1 MQKKTMIRIAV
12 AAALAIVIAIILLF
26 GGHGSSASSLAV
38 SAPNSTSQAESRA
51 VSLAES
57 GSGAS
62 SAESTSQSEREAVS
76 EEQPDSEPEKPDVE
90 SRSEP
95 ASESASDSASGAAES
110 KPASSAASST
120 ASGAAHSA
128 ASSEAAA
135 SQPAASHPASAV
147 PAASENEVDAQIK
160 KYIKQMEELRT
171 RSENH
176 LYKYI
181 TESYD
186 EYISYPEE
194 KRSIALKVSIVLSKT
209 AELNAAQSQ
218 CDKEFNALLAE
229 MRQYLRDNGQDQTAA
244 DEAEKAYNDQKAAMS
259 KELTNLVYNSAVG
272 SGDGGTWI
280 RNHVSS

>member
-1 MQKKTMIRIAV
+1 MQKKTMIQIAA
-12 AAALAIVIAIILLF
+12 AAALAIVTAIILLF
-26 GGHGSSASSLAV
+26 GGHGSSASSLAA
-38 SAPNSTSQAESRA
+38 SAPSGTSQAESMA
-51 VSLAES
+51 VSSEES
-57 GSGAS
+57 S
-62 SAESTSQSEREAVS
+62 SAAAGAESTSQSESEAVS
-76 EEQPDSEPEKPDVE
+76 EEQPDAEPEKPDAE
-90 SRSEP
+90 SRSES
-95 ASESASDSASGAAES
+95 ASESASGAAES

-120 ASGAAHSA
+120 ASSAAHSA

-171 RSENH
+171 RSEDH

-194 KRSIALKVSIVLSKT
+194 KRSIALKVSIVLNKT

-229 MRQYLRDNGQDQTAA
+229 MRQYLRDNGQDQTVA

-259 KELTNLVYNSAVG
+259 KELTSLVYNSAVG

-280 RNHVSS
+280 RNHVKS

>member
-1 MQKKTMIRIAV
+1 MQKKTMIQIAA
-12 AAALAIVIAIILLF
+12 AAALAIVTAIILLF
-26 GGHGSSASSLAV
+26 GGHGSSASSLAA
-38 SAPNSTSQAESRA
+38 SAPDGTSQAESMA
-51 VSLAES
+51 VSSEES
-57 GSGAS
+57 SSAAA
-62 SAESTSQSEREAVS
+62 SAESTSQSESEAVS
-76 EEQPDSEPEKPDVE
+76 EEQPDAEPEEPDAE
-90 SRSEP
+90 SRSES
-95 ASESASDSASGAAES
+95 ASESASGAAES

-120 ASGAAHSA
+120 ASSAAHSA

-171 RSENH
+171 RSEDH

-194 KRSIALKVSIVLSKT
+194 KRSIALKVSIVLNKT

-229 MRQYLRDNGQDQTAA
+229 MRQYLRDNGQDQTVA

-259 KELTNLVYNSAVG
+259 KELTSLVYNSAVG

-280 RNHVSS
+280 RNHVKS

>member
-1 MQKKTMIRIAV
+1 MQKKTMIRIAA
-12 AAALAIVIAIILLF
+12 AAALVIVAAIILLF
-26 GGHGSSASSLAV
+26 GGRGSSASSLAA
-38 SAPNSTSQAESRA
+38 SAPSGTSQAESMA
-51 VSLAES
+51 VSSEES
-57 GSGAS
+57 SSAASG
-62 SAESTSQSEREAVS
+62 AESTSRSESEAVS
-76 EEQPDSEPEKPDVE
+76 EEQPDAEPEEPDAE
-90 SRSEP
+90 SRSG
-95 ASESASDSASGAAES
+95 SAPESASGAAES
-110 KPASSAASST
+110 KSASSAASST
-120 ASGAAHSA
+120 ASSAAHAA

-135 SQPAASHPASAV
+135 SQSASAV

-171 RSENH
+171 RSEDH

-194 KRSIALKVSIVLSKT
+194 KRSIALKVSIVLNKT

-229 MRQYLRDNGQDQTAA
+229 MRQYLRDNGQDQTVA

-259 KELTNLVYNSAVG
+259 KELTSLVYNSAVG

-280 RNHVSS
+280 RNHVKS

>member
-12 AAALAIVIAIILLF
+12 AAALVIVAAIILLF
-26 GGHGSSASSLAV
+26 GGHGSSASSLAA
-38 SAPNSTSQAESRA
+38 SAPSGTSQAESMA
-51 VSLAES
+51 VSSEES
-57 GSGAS
+57 S
-62 SAESTSQSEREAVS
+62 SAAAGAESTSQSESEAVS
-76 EEQPDSEPEKPDVE
+76 EEQPDSESEEPDAE
-90 SRSEP
+90 SRSES
-95 ASESASDSASGAAES
+95 ASESASGAAES

-120 ASGAAHSA
+120 ASSAAHSA

-135 SQPAASHPASAV
+135 SQPAASHSASAV

-171 RSENH
+171 RSEDH

-194 KRSIALKVSIVLSKT
+194 KRSIALKVSIVLNKT

-229 MRQYLRDNGQDQTAA
+229 MRQYLRDNGQDQTVA

-259 KELTNLVYNSAVG
+259 KELTSLVYNSAVG

-280 RNHVSS
+280 RNHVRS

>member
-12 AAALAIVIAIILLF
+12 AAALVIVAAIILLF
-26 GGHGSSASSLAV
+26 GGHGSSASSLAA
-38 SAPNSTSQAESRA
+38 SAPAGTSQAESMA
-51 VSLAES
+51 VSSEES

-62 SAESTSQSEREAVS
+62 SAESTSQSESEAVS
-76 EEQPDSEPEKPDVE
+76 EEQPDAEPEKPDAE
-90 SRSEP
+90 SRSES
-95 ASESASDSASGAAES
+95 ASESASGAAES

-120 ASGAAHSA
+120 ASSAAHAA

-135 SQPAASHPASAV
+135 SQPASSHPASAV

-171 RSENH
+171 RSEDH

-194 KRSIALKVSIVLSKT
+194 KRSIALKVSIVLNKT

-229 MRQYLRDNGQDQTAA
+229 MRQYLRDNGQDQTVA

-259 KELTNLVYNSAVG
+259 KELTSLVYNSAVG

-280 RNHVSS
+280 RNHVRS

>member
-1 MQKKTMIRIAV
+1 MQKKTMIQIAA
-12 AAALAIVIAIILLF
+12 AAALAIVTAIILLF
-26 GGHGSSASSLAV
+26 GGHGSSASSLAA
-38 SAPNSTSQAESRA
+38 SAPAGTSQAESMA
-51 VSLAES
+51 VSSEES
-57 GSGAS
+57 S
-62 SAESTSQSEREAVS
+62 SAAAGAESTSQSESEAVS
-76 EEQPDSEPEKPDVE
+76 EEQPDAEPEKPDAE
-90 SRSEP
+90 SRSE
-95 ASESASDSASGAAES
+95 SAPESASGAAES

-120 ASGAAHSA
+120 ASSAAHSA

-135 SQPAASHPASAV
+135 SQPASSHPASAV

-171 RSENH
+171 RSEDH

-194 KRSIALKVSIVLSKT
+194 KRSIALKVSIVLNKT

-229 MRQYLRDNGQDQTAA
+229 MRQYLRDNGQDQTVA

-259 KELTNLVYNSAVG
+259 KELTSLVYNSAVG

-280 RNHVSS
+280 RNHVKS

>member
-1 MQKKTMIRIAV
+1 MQKKTMIQIAA
-12 AAALAIVIAIILLF
+12 AAALAIVTAIILLF
-26 GGHGSSASSLAV
+26 GGHGSSASSLAA
-38 SAPNSTSQAESRA
+38 SAPDGTSQAESRA
-51 VSLAES
+51 VSSEES
-57 GSGAS
+57 SSAASG
-62 SAESTSQSEREAVS
+62 AESTSQSESEAVS
-76 EEQPDSEPEKPDVE
+76 EVQPDAEPEEPDAE
-90 SRSEP
+90 SRSES
-95 ASESASDSASGAAES
+95 ASESASGAAES

-120 ASGAAHSA
+120 ASSAAHAA

-135 SQPAASHPASAV
+135 SQPETSHPASAV

-171 RSENH
+171 RSEDH

-194 KRSIALKVSIVLSKT
+194 KRSIALKVSIVLNKT

-229 MRQYLRDNGQDQTAA
+229 MRQYLRDNGQDQTVA

-259 KELTNLVYNSAVG
+259 KELTSLVYNSAVG

-280 RNHVSS
+280 RNHVKS

>member
-1 MQKKTMIRIAV
+1 MQKKTMIQIAA
-12 AAALAIVIAIILLF
+12 AAALAIVTAIILLF
-26 GGHGSSASSLAV
+26 GGHGSSASSLAA
-38 SAPNSTSQAESRA
+38 SAPDGTSQAESVA
-51 VSLAES
+51 VFSEES
-57 GSGAS
+57 S
-62 SAESTSQSEREAVS
+62 SAAAGAESTSQSESEAVS
-76 EEQPDSEPEKPDVE
+76 EEQPDAEPEEPDAE
-90 SRSEP
+90 SRSES
-95 ASESASDSASGAAES
+95 ASESASGAAES

-120 ASGAAHSA
+120 ASSAAHAA

-171 RSENH
+171 RSEDH

-194 KRSIALKVSIVLSKT
+194 KRSIALKVSIVLNKT

-229 MRQYLRDNGQDQTAA
+229 MRQYLRDNGQDQTVA

-259 KELTNLVYNSAVG
+259 KELTSLVYNSAVG

-280 RNHVSS
+280 RNHVKS

>member
-12 AAALAIVIAIILLF
+12 AAALVIVIAIILLF
-26 GGHGSSASSLAV
+26 GGHGSSASSLAA
-38 SAPNSTSQAESRA
+38 SAGTSQAESMA
-51 VSLAES
+51 VSSEES
-57 GSGAS
+57 S
-62 SAESTSQSEREAVS
+62 SAAAGAESTSQSESEAVS
-76 EEQPDSEPEKPDVE
+76 EEQPGSEPEEPDAE

-95 ASESASDSASGAAES
+95 ASASASDSASGAAES

-229 MRQYLRDNGQDQTAA
+229 MRQYLRDNGQDQTVA

-259 KELTNLVYNSAVG
+259 KELTSLVYNSAVG

-280 RNHVSS
+280 RNHVRS

>member
-1 MQKKTMIRIAV
+1 MQKKTMIQIAA
-12 AAALAIVIAIILLF
+12 AAALAIVTAIILLF
-26 GGHGSSASSLAV
+26 GGHGSSASSLAA
-38 SAPNSTSQAESRA
+38 SAPSGTSQAESMA
-51 VSLAES
+51 VSSEES
-57 GSGAS
+57 SSAASG
-62 SAESTSQSEREAVS
+62 AESTSQSESEAVS
-76 EEQPDSEPEKPDVE
+76 EEQPDAEPEKPDAE
-90 SRSEP
+90 SRSES
-95 ASESASDSASGAAES
+95 ASESASGAAES

-120 ASGAAHSA
+120 ASSAAHSA

-171 RSENH
+171 RSEDH
-176 LYKYI
+176 LYQYI

-194 KRSIALKVSIVLSKT
+194 KRSIALKVSIVLNKT

-229 MRQYLRDNGQDQTAA
+229 MRQYLRDNGQDQTVA

-259 KELTNLVYNSAVG
+259 KELTSLVYNSAVG

-280 RNHVSS
+280 RNHVKS

>member
-12 AAALAIVIAIILLF
+12 AAALAIVTAIALLL
-26 GGHGSSASSLAV
+26 GGHGSSASSLAA
-38 SAPNSTSQAESRA
+38 SAPAGTSQAESMA
-51 VSLAES
+51 VSSEES
-57 GSGAS
+57 S
-62 SAESTSQSEREAVS
+62 SAAAGAESTSQSESEAVS
-76 EEQPDSEPEKPDVE
+76 EEQPDAEPEEPDAE
-90 SRSEP
+90 SRSE
-95 ASESASDSASGAAES
+95 SAPESASGAAES

-120 ASGAAHSA
+120 VSSAAHSA

-135 SQPAASHPASAV
+135 SQPAASHPASAA

-194 KRSIALKVSIVLSKT
+194 KRSIALKVSIVLNKT

-229 MRQYLRDNGQDQTAA
+229 MRQYLRDNGQDQTVA

-259 KELTNLVYNSAVG
+259 KELTSLVYNSAVG

-280 RNHVSS
+280 RNHVKS

>member
-1 MQKKTMIRIAV
+1 MQKKTMIQIAA
-12 AAALAIVIAIILLF
+12 AAALAIVTAIILLF
-26 GGHGSSASSLAV
+26 GGHGSSASSLAA
-38 SAPNSTSQAESRA
+38 SAPDGTSQAESRA
-51 VSLAES
+51 VSSEES
-57 GSGAS
+57 SSAASG
-62 SAESTSQSEREAVS
+62 AESTSQSESEAVS
-76 EEQPDSEPEKPDVE
+76 EEQPDAEPEEPDAE
-90 SRSEP
+90 SRSES
-95 ASESASDSASGAAES
+95 ASESASGAAES

-120 ASGAAHSA
+120 ASSAAHSA

-171 RSENH
+171 RSEDH

-194 KRSIALKVSIVLSKT
+194 KRSIALKVSIVLNKT

-229 MRQYLRDNGQDQTAA
+229 MRQYLRDNGQDQTVA

-259 KELTNLVYNSAVG
+259 KELTSLVYNSAVG

-280 RNHVSS
+280 RNHVKS

>member
-1 MQKKTMIRIAV
+1 M
-12 AAALAIVIAIILLF
+12 
-26 GGHGSSASSLAV
+26 
-38 SAPNSTSQAESRA
+38 
-51 VSLAES
+51 
-57 GSGAS
+57 
-62 SAESTSQSEREAVS
+62 
-76 EEQPDSEPEKPDVE
+76 
-90 SRSEP
+90 
-95 ASESASDSASGAAES
+95 
-110 KPASSAASST
+110 
-120 ASGAAHSA
+120 
-128 ASSEAAA
+128 
-135 SQPAASHPASAV
+135 
-147 PAASENEVDAQIK
+147 DAQIK

-194 KRSIALKVSIVLSKT
+194 KRSIALKVSIVLNKT

-229 MRQYLRDNGQDQTAA
+229 MRQYLRDNGQDQTVA

-259 KELTNLVYNSAVG
+259 KELTSLVYNSAVG

-280 RNHVSS
+280 RNHVKS

>member
-12 AAALAIVIAIILLF
+12 AAALAIVVAITLLF
-26 GGHGSSASSLAV
+26 GGRGSSASSLAA
-38 SAPNSTSQAESRA
+38 SAPNGTSQTESRT
-51 VSLAES
+51 VSSEES
-57 GSGAS
+57 S
-62 SAESTSQSEREAVS
+62 SAAAGAESTSQSESEAVS
-76 EEQPDSEPEKPDVE
+76 EEQPDAEPEEPDAE
-90 SRSEP
+90 SRSG
-95 ASESASDSASGAAES
+95 SAPESASGAAES

-120 ASGAAHSA
+120 ASSAAHSA

-147 PAASENEVDAQIK
+147 PAASESEVDAQIK

-171 RSENH
+171 RSEDH

-194 KRSIALKVSIVLSKT
+194 KRSIALKVSIVLNKT

-229 MRQYLRDNGQDQTAA
+229 MRQYLRDNGQDQTVA

-259 KELTNLVYNSAVG
+259 KELTSLVYNSAVG

-280 RNHVSS
+280 RNHVRS

>member
-12 AAALAIVIAIILLF
+12 AAALVIVTAIILLF
-26 GGHGSSASSLAV
+26 GGRGSSASSLAA
-38 SAPNSTSQAESRA
+38 SAPAGTSQAESMA
-51 VSLAES
+51 VSSEES
-57 GSGAS
+57 S
-62 SAESTSQSEREAVS
+62 SAAAGAESTSQSESEAVS
-76 EEQPDSEPEKPDVE
+76 EEQPDSESEEPDAE
-90 SRSEP
+90 SRSES
-95 ASESASDSASGAAES
+95 ASESASGAAES

-120 ASGAAHSA
+120 ASSAAHSA

-171 RSENH
+171 RSEDH

-194 KRSIALKVSIVLSKT
+194 KRSIALKVSIVLNKT

-229 MRQYLRDNGQDQTAA
+229 MRQYLRDNGQDQTVA

-259 KELTNLVYNSAVG
+259 KELTSLVYNSAVG

-280 RNHVSS
+280 RNHVKS

>member
-1 MQKKTMIRIAV
+1 MQKKTMIQIAV
-12 AAALAIVIAIILLF
+12 AAALAIVAAIILLF
-26 GGHGSSASSLAV
+26 GGHGSSASSLAA
-38 SAPNSTSQAESRA
+38 SAPDGTSQAESRA
-51 VSLAES
+51 VSSEES
-57 GSGAS
+57 SSAASG
-62 SAESTSQSEREAVS
+62 AESTSQSESEAVS
-76 EEQPDSEPEKPDVE
+76 EEQPDAEPEKPDAE
-90 SRSEP
+90 SRSE
-95 ASESASDSASGAAES
+95 SAPESASGAAES

-120 ASGAAHSA
+120 ASSAAHSA

-135 SQPAASHPASAV
+135 SQPASSHPASAV

-171 RSENH
+171 RSEDH

-194 KRSIALKVSIVLSKT
+194 KRSIALKVSIVLNKT

-229 MRQYLRDNGQDQTAA
+229 MRQYLRDNGQDQTVA

-259 KELTNLVYNSAVG
+259 KELTSLVYNSAVG

-280 RNHVSS
+280 RNHVKS

>member
-12 AAALAIVIAIILLF
+12 AAALAIVTAIILLF
-26 GGHGSSASSLAV
+26 GGHGSSASSLAA
-38 SAPNSTSQAESRA
+38 SAPADTSQAESMA
-51 VSLAES
+51 VSSEES
-57 GSGAS
+57 S
-62 SAESTSQSEREAVS
+62 SAAVGAESTSQSESEAVS
-76 EEQPDSEPEKPDVE
+76 EEQPDSEPEEPDAE
-90 SRSEP
+90 SRSES
-95 ASESASDSASGAAES
+95 ASESASGAAES

-120 ASGAAHSA
+120 ASSAAHSA

-171 RSENH
+171 RSEDH

-194 KRSIALKVSIVLSKT
+194 KRSIALKVSIVLNKT

-229 MRQYLRDNGQDQTAA
+229 MRQYLRDNGQDQTVA

-259 KELTNLVYNSAVG
+259 KELTSLVYNSAVG

-280 RNHVSS
+280 RNHVRS

>member
-1 MQKKTMIRIAV
+1 MQKKTMIQIAV
-12 AAALAIVIAIILLF
+12 AAALAIVTAIILLF
-26 GGHGSSASSLAV
+26 GGHGSSASSLAA
-38 SAPNSTSQAESRA
+38 SAPAGTSQAESRA
-51 VSLAES
+51 VSSEES
-57 GSGAS
+57 SSAAS
-62 SAESTSQSEREAVS
+62 DAESTSQSESEAVS
-76 EEQPDSEPEKPDVE
+76 EEQPDAEPEEPDAE
-90 SRSEP
+90 SRSES
-95 ASESASDSASGAAES
+95 ASESASGAAES

-120 ASGAAHSA
+120 ASSAAHSA

-135 SQPAASHPASAV
+135 SQPVASHPASAA

-171 RSENH
+171 RSEDH

-194 KRSIALKVSIVLSKT
+194 KRSIALKVSIVLNKT

-229 MRQYLRDNGQDQTAA
+229 MRQYLRDNGQDQTVA

-259 KELTNLVYNSAVG
+259 KELTSLVYNSAVG

-280 RNHVSS
+280 RNHVKS

>member
-1 MQKKTMIRIAV
+1 MQKKTMIQIAA
-12 AAALAIVIAIILLF
+12 AAALAIVTAIILLF
-26 GGHGSSASSLAV
+26 GGHGSSASSLAA
-38 SAPNSTSQAESRA
+38 STPAGTSQAESRA
-51 VSLAES
+51 VSSEES
-57 GSGAS
+57 SSAASG
-62 SAESTSQSEREAVS
+62 AESTSQSESEAVS
-76 EEQPDSEPEKPDVE
+76 EEQPDAEPEKPDAE
-90 SRSEP
+90 SRSE
-95 ASESASDSASGAAES
+95 SAPESASGAAES

-120 ASGAAHSA
+120 ASSAAHSA

-135 SQPAASHPASAV
+135 SQPASSHPASAV

-171 RSENH
+171 RSEDH

-194 KRSIALKVSIVLSKT
+194 KRSIALKVSIVLNKT

-229 MRQYLRDNGQDQTAA
+229 MRQYLRDNGQDQTVA

-259 KELTNLVYNSAVG
+259 KELTSLVYNSAVG

-280 RNHVSS
+280 RNHVKS

>member
-1 MQKKTMIRIAV
+1 MQKKTMIQIAV
-12 AAALAIVIAIILLF
+12 AAALVIVAAIILLF
-26 GGHGSSASSLAV
+26 GGRGSSASSLAA
-38 SAPNSTSQAESRA
+38 SAPAGTSQAESMA
-51 VSLAES
+51 VSSEES
-57 GSGAS
+57 S
-62 SAESTSQSEREAVS
+62 SAAAGAESTSQSEGEAVS
-76 EEQPDSEPEKPDVE
+76 EEQPDSESEEPDAE
-90 SRSEP
+90 SRSES
-95 ASESASDSASGAAES
+95 ASESASGAAES

-120 ASGAAHSA
+120 ASSAAHSA

-171 RSENH
+171 RSEDH

-194 KRSIALKVSIVLSKT
+194 KRSIALKVSIVLNKT

-229 MRQYLRDNGQDQTAA
+229 MRQYLRDNGQDQTVA

-259 KELTNLVYNSAVG
+259 KELTSLVYNSAVG

-280 RNHVSS
+280 RNHVRS

>member
-1 MQKKTMIRIAV
+1 M
-12 AAALAIVIAIILLF
+12 
-26 GGHGSSASSLAV
+26 
-38 SAPNSTSQAESRA
+38 
-51 VSLAES
+51 
-57 GSGAS
+57 
-62 SAESTSQSEREAVS
+62 
-76 EEQPDSEPEKPDVE
+76 
-90 SRSEP
+90 
-95 ASESASDSASGAAES
+95 
-110 KPASSAASST
+110 
-120 ASGAAHSA
+120 
-128 ASSEAAA
+128 
-135 SQPAASHPASAV
+135 
-147 PAASENEVDAQIK
+147 DAQIK

-272 SGDGGTWI
+272 SGDGGAWI

>member
-1 MQKKTMIRIAV
+1 MQKKTMIQIAA
-12 AAALAIVIAIILLF
+12 AAALSIVTAIILLF
-26 GGHGSSASSLAV
+26 GGHGSSASSLAA
-38 SAPNSTSQAESRA
+38 SAPDGTSQAESRA
-51 VSLAES
+51 VSSEES
-57 GSGAS
+57 SSAAS
-62 SAESTSQSEREAVS
+62 DAESTSQSESEAVS
-76 EEQPDSEPEKPDVE
+76 EEQPDAEPEKPDAE
-90 SRSEP
+90 SRSE
-95 ASESASDSASGAAES
+95 SAPESASGAAES

-120 ASGAAHSA
+120 ASSAAHSA

-171 RSENH
+171 RSEDH

-194 KRSIALKVSIVLSKT
+194 KRSIALKVSIVLNKT

-229 MRQYLRDNGQDQTAA
+229 MRQYLRDNGQDQTVA

-259 KELTNLVYNSAVG
+259 KELTSLVYNSAVG

-280 RNHVSS
+280 RNHVKS

>member
-1 MQKKTMIRIAV
+1 MQKKTMIQIAA
-12 AAALAIVIAIILLF
+12 AAALAIVTAIILLF
-26 GGHGSSASSLAV
+26 GGHGSSASSLAA
-38 SAPNSTSQAESRA
+38 SAPSGTSQAESRA
-51 VSLAES
+51 VSSEES
-57 GSGAS
+57 SSAASG
-62 SAESTSQSEREAVS
+62 AESTSQSESEAVS
-76 EEQPDSEPEKPDVE
+76 EEQPDAEPEKPDAE
-90 SRSEP
+90 SRSES
-95 ASESASDSASGAAES
+95 ASESASGAAES

-120 ASGAAHSA
+120 ASSAAHAA

-135 SQPAASHPASAV
+135 SQPAASHPASAA

-194 KRSIALKVSIVLSKT
+194 KRSIALKVSIVLNKT

-229 MRQYLRDNGQDQTAA
+229 MRQYLRDNGQDQTVA

-259 KELTNLVYNSAVG
+259 KELTSLVYNSAVG

-280 RNHVSS
+280 RNHVKS

>member
-12 AAALAIVIAIILLF
+12 AAALVIVAAIILLF
-26 GGHGSSASSLAV
+26 GGRGSSASSLAA
-38 SAPNSTSQAESRA
+38 SAPAGTSQAESMA
-51 VSLAES
+51 VSSEES
-57 GSGAS
+57 S
-62 SAESTSQSEREAVS
+62 SAAAGAESTSQSESKAAS
-76 EEQPDSEPEKPDVE
+76 EEQPDAEPEKPDAE
-90 SRSEP
+90 SRSES
-95 ASESASDSASGAAES
+95 ASESASGAAES

-120 ASGAAHSA
+120 ASSAAHSA

-135 SQPAASHPASAV
+135 SQPASSHPASAV
-147 PAASENEVDAQIK
+147 PAASESEVDAQIK

-171 RSENH
+171 RSEDH

-194 KRSIALKVSIVLSKT
+194 KRSIALKVSIVLNKT

-229 MRQYLRDNGQDQTAA
+229 MRQYLRDNGQDQTVA

-259 KELTNLVYNSAVG
+259 KELTSLVYNSAVG

-280 RNHVSS
+280 RNHVKS

>member
-1 MQKKTMIRIAV
+1 MQKKTMIQIAA
-12 AAALAIVIAIILLF
+12 AAALAIVTAIILLF
-26 GGHGSSASSLAV
+26 GGHGSSASSLAA
-38 SAPNSTSQAESRA
+38 SAPAGTSQAESVA
-51 VSLAES
+51 VSSEES
-57 GSGAS
+57 SSAAS
-62 SAESTSQSEREAVS
+62 DAESTSQSESEAVS
-76 EEQPDSEPEKPDVE
+76 EEQPDAEPEEPDVE
-90 SRSEP
+90 SRSES
-95 ASESASDSASGAAES
+95 ASESASGAAES

-120 ASGAAHSA
+120 ASSAAHSA

-171 RSENH
+171 RSEDH

-194 KRSIALKVSIVLSKT
+194 KRSIALKVSIVLNKT

-229 MRQYLRDNGQDQTAA
+229 MRQYLRDNGQDQTVA

-259 KELTNLVYNSAVG
+259 KELTSLVYNSAVG

-280 RNHVSS
+280 RNHVKS

>member
-12 AAALAIVIAIILLF
+12 AAALVIVAAIILLF
-26 GGHGSSASSLAV
+26 GGHGSSASSLAA
-38 SAPNSTSQAESRA
+38 SAPAGTSQAESMA
-51 VSLAES
+51 VSSEES
-57 GSGAS
+57 SSTASG
-62 SAESTSQSEREAVS
+62 AESTSQSESEAVS
-76 EEQPDSEPEKPDVE
+76 EEQPDAEPEKPDAE
-90 SRSEP
+90 SRSES
-95 ASESASDSASGAAES
+95 ASESASGAAES

-120 ASGAAHSA
+120 ASSAAHSA

-171 RSENH
+171 RSEDH

-194 KRSIALKVSIVLSKT
+194 KRSIALKVSIVLNKT

-229 MRQYLRDNGQDQTAA
+229 MRQYLRDNGQDQTVA

-259 KELTNLVYNSAVG
+259 KELTSLVYNSAVG

-280 RNHVSS
+280 RNHVKS

>member
-1 MQKKTMIRIAV
+1 MQKKTMIQIAA
-12 AAALAIVIAIILLF
+12 AAALAIVTAIILLF
-26 GGHGSSASSLAV
+26 GGHGSSASSLAA
-38 SAPNSTSQAESRA
+38 STPAGTSQAESRA
-51 VSLAES
+51 VSSEES
-57 GSGAS
+57 SSAASG
-62 SAESTSQSEREAVS
+62 AESTSRNESEAVS
-76 EEQPDSEPEKPDVE
+76 EEQPDAEPEKPDAE
-90 SRSEP
+90 SRSESASEP
-95 ASESASDSASGAAES
+95 ASESASGAAES

-120 ASGAAHSA
+120 ASSAAHSA

-171 RSENH
+171 RSEDH

-194 KRSIALKVSIVLSKT
+194 KRSIALKVSIVLNKT

-229 MRQYLRDNGQDQTAA
+229 MRQYLRDNGQDQTVA

-259 KELTNLVYNSAVG
+259 KELTSLVYNSAVG

-280 RNHVSS
+280 RNHVKS

>member
-1 MQKKTMIRIAV
+1 MQKKTMIQIAA
-12 AAALAIVIAIILLF
+12 AAALAIVTAIILLF
-26 GGHGSSASSLAV
+26 GGHGSSASSLAA
-38 SAPNSTSQAESRA
+38 SASRGTSQAESVA
-51 VSLAES
+51 VSSEES
-57 GSGAS
+57 S
-62 SAESTSQSEREAVS
+62 SAVSDAESTSQSESEAVS
-76 EEQPDSEPEKPDVE
+76 EEQPDAEPEEPDAE
-90 SRSEP
+90 SRSESS
-95 ASESASDSASGAAES
+95 SESASGAAES

-120 ASGAAHSA
+120 ASSAAHSA

-171 RSENH
+171 RSEDH

-194 KRSIALKVSIVLSKT
+194 KRSIALKVSIVLNKT

-229 MRQYLRDNGQDQTAA
+229 MRQYLRDNGQDQTVA

-259 KELTNLVYNSAVG
+259 KELTSLVYNSAVG

-280 RNHVSS
+280 RNHVKS

>member
-1 MQKKTMIRIAV
+1 MQKKTMIQIAA
-12 AAALAIVIAIILLF
+12 AAALAIVTAIILLF
-26 GGHGSSASSLAV
+26 GGRGSSASSLAA
-38 SAPNSTSQAESRA
+38 SAPAGTSQAESMA
-51 VSLAES
+51 VSSEES
-57 GSGAS
+57 S
-62 SAESTSQSEREAVS
+62 SAAAGAESTSQSESEAVS
-76 EEQPDSEPEKPDVE
+76 EEQPDAEPEKPDAE
-90 SRSEP
+90 SRSES
-95 ASESASDSASGAAES
+95 ASESASGAAES

-120 ASGAAHSA
+120 ASSAAHSA

-171 RSENH
+171 RSEDH
-176 LYKYI
+176 LYQYI

-194 KRSIALKVSIVLSKT
+194 KRSIALKVSIVLNKT

-229 MRQYLRDNGQDQTAA
+229 MRQYLRDNGQDQTVA

-259 KELTNLVYNSAVG
+259 KELTSLVYNSAVG

-280 RNHVSS
+280 RNHVKS

>member
-12 AAALAIVIAIILLF
+12 AAALVIVTAIILLF
-26 GGHGSSASSLAV
+26 GGHGSSASSLAA
-38 SAPNSTSQAESRA
+38 SAPSGTSQAESMA
-51 VSLAES
+51 VSSEES
-57 GSGAS
+57 SSAASG
-62 SAESTSQSEREAVS
+62 AESTSRSESEAVS
-76 EEQPDSEPEKPDVE
+76 EEQPDSESEEPDAE
-90 SRSEP
+90 SRSES
-95 ASESASDSASGAAES
+95 ASESASGAAES

-120 ASGAAHSA
+120 ASSAAHSA

-135 SQPAASHPASAV
+135 SQSAASHPASAV

-171 RSENH
+171 RSEDH

-194 KRSIALKVSIVLSKT
+194 KRSIALKVSIVLNKT

-229 MRQYLRDNGQDQTAA
+229 MRQYLRDNGQDQTVA

-259 KELTNLVYNSAVG
+259 KELTSLVYNSAVG

-280 RNHVSS
+280 RNHVKS

>member
-1 MQKKTMIRIAV
+1 MQKKTMIQIAA
-12 AAALAIVIAIILLF
+12 AAALAIVTAIILLF
-26 GGHGSSASSLAV
+26 GGHGSSASSLAA
-38 SAPNSTSQAESRA
+38 SAPAGTSQAESMA
-51 VSLAES
+51 VSSEES
-57 GSGAS
+57 S
-62 SAESTSQSEREAVS
+62 SAAAGAESTSQSESEAVS
-76 EEQPDSEPEKPDVE
+76 EEQPDAEPEKPDAE
-90 SRSEP
+90 SRSE
-95 ASESASDSASGAAES
+95 SAPESASGAAES

-120 ASGAAHSA
+120 ASSAAHSA

-135 SQPAASHPASAV
+135 SQPAASHPASAA

-171 RSENH
+171 RSEDH

-194 KRSIALKVSIVLSKT
+194 KRSIALKVSIVLNKT

-229 MRQYLRDNGQDQTAA
+229 MRQYLRDNGQDQTVA

-259 KELTNLVYNSAVG
+259 KELTSLVYNSAVG

-280 RNHVSS
+280 RNHVKS

>member
-1 MQKKTMIRIAV
+1 M
-12 AAALAIVIAIILLF
+12 
-26 GGHGSSASSLAV
+26 
-38 SAPNSTSQAESRA
+38 
-51 VSLAES
+51 
-57 GSGAS
+57 
-62 SAESTSQSEREAVS
+62 
-76 EEQPDSEPEKPDVE
+76 
-90 SRSEP
+90 
-95 ASESASDSASGAAES
+95 
-110 KPASSAASST
+110 
-120 ASGAAHSA
+120 
-128 ASSEAAA
+128 
-135 SQPAASHPASAV
+135 
-147 PAASENEVDAQIK
+147 DAQIK

-244 DEAEKAYNDQKAAMS
+244 DEAERAYNDQKAAMS

>member
-12 AAALAIVIAIILLF
+12 AAALVIVVAIILLF
-26 GGHGSSASSLAV
+26 GGQGSSASSLAA
-38 SAPNSTSQAESRA
+38 SAPNGTSQAESRA
-51 VSLAES
+51 VSLEES

-62 SAESTSQSEREAVS
+62 SAESTSQSESKAVS
-76 EEQPDSEPEKPDVE
+76 EEQPDSEPEEPDAE

-95 ASESASDSASGAAES
+95 ASGSASDSASGAAES

-186 EYISYPEE
+186 EYISYPED

-244 DEAEKAYNDQKAAMS
+244 DEAEKAYNDQKVAMS

-272 SGDGGTWI
+272 SGDGGAWI

>member
-1 MQKKTMIRIAV
+1 M
-12 AAALAIVIAIILLF
+12 
-26 GGHGSSASSLAV
+26 
-38 SAPNSTSQAESRA
+38 
-51 VSLAES
+51 
-57 GSGAS
+57 
-62 SAESTSQSEREAVS
+62 
-76 EEQPDSEPEKPDVE
+76 
-90 SRSEP
+90 
-95 ASESASDSASGAAES
+95 
-110 KPASSAASST
+110 
-120 ASGAAHSA
+120 
-128 ASSEAAA
+128 
-135 SQPAASHPASAV
+135 
-147 PAASENEVDAQIK
+147 DAQIK

-259 KELTNLVYNSAVG
+259 KELTSLVYNSAVG

-280 RNHVSS
+280 RNHVRS

>member
-1 MQKKTMIRIAV
+1 MQKKTMIQIAA
-12 AAALAIVIAIILLF
+12 AAALAIVTAIILLF
-26 GGHGSSASSLAV
+26 GGRGSSASSLAA
-38 SAPNSTSQAESRA
+38 SAPAGTSQAESMA
-51 VSLAES
+51 VSSEES
-57 GSGAS
+57 S
-62 SAESTSQSEREAVS
+62 SAAAGAESTSQSESEAVS
-76 EEQPDSEPEKPDVE
+76 EEQPDAEPEKPDAE
-90 SRSEP
+90 SRSES
-95 ASESASDSASGAAES
+95 ASESASGAAES

-120 ASGAAHSA
+120 ASSAAHSA

-171 RSENH
+171 RSEDH

-194 KRSIALKVSIVLSKT
+194 KRSIALKVSIVLNKT

-229 MRQYLRDNGQDQTAA
+229 MRQYLRDNGQDQTVA

-259 KELTNLVYNSAVG
+259 KELTSLVYNSAVG

-280 RNHVSS
+280 RNHVKS

>member
-12 AAALAIVIAIILLF
+12 AAALAIVTAIILLF
-26 GGHGSSASSLAV
+26 GGHGSSASSLAA
-38 SAPNSTSQAESRA
+38 SAPSGTSQAESMA
-51 VSLAES
+51 VSSEES
-57 GSGAS
+57 S
-62 SAESTSQSEREAVS
+62 SAAAGAESTSQSESEAVS
-76 EEQPDSEPEKPDVE
+76 EEQPDAEPEKPDAE
-90 SRSEP
+90 SRSES
-95 ASESASDSASGAAES
+95 ASESASGAAES
-110 KPASSAASST
+110 KPTSSAASST
-120 ASGAAHSA
+120 ASSAAHSA

-135 SQPAASHPASAV
+135 SQPASSHPASAA

-171 RSENH
+171 RSEGH
-176 LYKYI
+176 LYQYI

-194 KRSIALKVSIVLSKT
+194 KRSIALKVSIVLNKT

-229 MRQYLRDNGQDQTAA
+229 MRQYLRDNGQDQTVA

-259 KELTNLVYNSAVG
+259 KELTSLVYNSAVG

-280 RNHVSS
+280 RNHVKS

>member
-1 MQKKTMIRIAV
+1 MQKKTMIQIAA
-12 AAALAIVIAIILLF
+12 AAALAIVTAIILLF
-26 GGHGSSASSLAV
+26 GGHGSSASSLAA
-38 SAPNSTSQAESRA
+38 SAGTSQAESMA
-51 VSLAES
+51 VSSEES
-57 GSGAS
+57 S
-62 SAESTSQSEREAVS
+62 SAAAGAESTSQSESEAVS
-76 EEQPDSEPEKPDVE
+76 EEQPDSESEEPDAE
-90 SRSEP
+90 SRSES
-95 ASESASDSASGAAES
+95 ASESASGAAES

-120 ASGAAHSA
+120 ASSAAHAA

-171 RSENH
+171 RSEDH

-194 KRSIALKVSIVLSKT
+194 KRSIALKVSIVLNKT

-229 MRQYLRDNGQDQTAA
+229 MRQYLRDNGQDQTVA

-259 KELTNLVYNSAVG
+259 KELTSLVYNSAVG

-280 RNHVSS
+280 RNHVKS

>member
-26 GGHGSSASSLAV
+26 GGHGSSASSLAA
-38 SAPNSTSQAESRA
+38 SAPNGTSQAERRA
-51 VSLAES
+51 VSSEES

-62 SAESTSQSEREAVS
+62 SAESTSQSESEAVS
-76 EEQPDSEPEKPDVE
+76 EEKPGSEPEEPDAE

-95 ASESASDSASGAAES
+95 ASGSASDSASGAAES

-272 SGDGGTWI
+272 SGDGGAWI